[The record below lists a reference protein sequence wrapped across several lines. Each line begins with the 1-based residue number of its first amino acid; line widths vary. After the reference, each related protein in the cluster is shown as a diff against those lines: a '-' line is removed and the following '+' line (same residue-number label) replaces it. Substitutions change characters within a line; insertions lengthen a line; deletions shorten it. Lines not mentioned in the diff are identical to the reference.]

1 LLQFSTYTRPPPH
14 PPPPPPPQSPALLRS
29 HLLFEMYFHQT
40 RLILTVY
47 SKLLEVTHLDFV
59 GLGGMLPHVA
69 LRNPLRPRHATTNDR
84 ATENRLIFTDSKKGN
99 IPTTMRRR

>member
-1 LLQFSTYTRPPPH
+1 
-14 PPPPPPPQSPALLRS
+14 
-29 HLLFEMYFHQT
+29 MYFHQT

-69 LRNPLRPRHATTNDR
+69 LRNPLRPRHATTNER
-84 ATENRLIFTDSKKGN
+84 ATEN
-99 IPTTMRRR
+99 